1 MEETVRLN
9 KFLSEKGI
17 CSRREADRL
26 VDEGKVMVNG
36 VCAVMGQK
44 VSSADEIVVDGKKVS
59 TKQVKPVLIAVN
71 KPAGIVCT
79 TARFEGEKNIVD
91 MVKYPTR
98 IYPIGRLDKESEGLI
113 LMTNLGDLA
122 NEISKASN
130 SHEKEY
136 VVTVNNQV
144 TESFLDKMRRG
155 MHLEEL
161 NADTMPCVCTK
172 TGNREFH
179 IILKQGLNRQIR
191 RMCAAC
197 GYRVE
202 TLKRIRIMNIHL
214 GNIPQGNFRNVTDL
228 LKHDAAIFE
237 EISESECFEFRVTE
251 QWRNLQAFK

>member
-98 IYPIGRLDKESEGLI
+98 IYPIGRLDNESEGLI

-155 MHLEEL
+155 MHLDEL

-214 GNIPQGNFRNVTDL
+214 GNIPQGNFRNVTD
-228 LKHDAAIFE
+228 A
-237 EISESECFEFRVTE
+237 EFDK
-251 QWRNLQAFK
+251 LIKDL

>member
-122 NEISKASN
+122 NEISKASD

-214 GNIPQGNFRNVTDL
+214 GNIPQGNFRNVTD
-228 LKHDAAIFE
+228 A
-237 EISESECFEFRVTE
+237 EFDK
-251 QWRNLQAFK
+251 LIKDL

>member
-122 NEISKASN
+122 NVISKASN

-214 GNIPQGNFRNVTDL
+214 GNIPQGNFRNVTD
-228 LKHDAAIFE
+228 A
-237 EISESECFEFRVTE
+237 EFDK
-251 QWRNLQAFK
+251 LIKDL

>member
-214 GNIPQGNFRNVTDL
+214 GNIPQGNFRNVTD
-228 LKHDAAIFE
+228 AAFDKLIKD
-237 EISESECFEFRVTE
+237 
-251 QWRNLQAFK
+251 L

>member
-26 VDEGKVMVNG
+26 VDEGRVMVNG

-214 GNIPQGNFRNVTDL
+214 GNIPQGNFRNVTD
-228 LKHDAAIFE
+228 A
-237 EISESECFEFRVTE
+237 EFDK
-251 QWRNLQAFK
+251 LIKDL

>member
-9 KFLSEKGI
+9 KYLSEKGI

-214 GNIPQGNFRNVTDL
+214 GNIPQGNFRNVTD
-228 LKHDAAIFE
+228 A
-237 EISESECFEFRVTE
+237 EFDKLIKT
-251 QWRNLQAFK
+251 L

>member
-214 GNIPQGNFRNVTDL
+214 GNIPQGNFRNVTD
-228 LKHDAAIFE
+228 A
-237 EISESECFEFRVTE
+237 EFDKVIKD
-251 QWRNLQAFK
+251 L

>member
-155 MHLEEL
+155 MHLDEL

-202 TLKRIRIMNIHL
+202 TLNRIRIMNIHL
-214 GNIPQGNFRNVTDL
+214 GNIPQGNFRNVTD
-228 LKHDAAIFE
+228 A
-237 EISESECFEFRVTE
+237 EFDK
-251 QWRNLQAFK
+251 LIKDL

>member
-214 GNIPQGNFRNVTDL
+214 GNIPQGNFRNVTD
-228 LKHDAAIFE
+228 A
-237 EISESECFEFRVTE
+237 EFD
-251 QWRNLQAFK
+251 NLIKTL

>member
-36 VCAVMGQK
+36 VCAFMGQK

-79 TARFEGEKNIVD
+79 SARFECEKNIVD

-214 GNIPQGNFRNVTDL
+214 GNIPQGNFRNVTD
-228 LKHDAAIFE
+228 A
-237 EISESECFEFRVTE
+237 EFDK
-251 QWRNLQAFK
+251 LIKDL

>member
-26 VDEGKVMVNG
+26 VDGGKVMVNG

-214 GNIPQGNFRNVTDL
+214 GNIPQGNFRNVTD
-228 LKHDAAIFE
+228 A
-237 EISESECFEFRVTE
+237 EFDKLIKT
-251 QWRNLQAFK
+251 L

>member
-91 MVKYPTR
+91 MVKYHTR

-214 GNIPQGNFRNVTDL
+214 GNIPQGNFRNVTD
-228 LKHDAAIFE
+228 A
-237 EISESECFEFRVTE
+237 EFDKLIKT
-251 QWRNLQAFK
+251 L

>member
-59 TKQVKPVLIAVN
+59 TKQVKPVLIAVY

-79 TARFEGEKNIVD
+79 TARFECEKNIVD

-155 MHLEEL
+155 MHLDEL

-214 GNIPQGNFRNVTDL
+214 GNIPQGNFRNVTD
-228 LKHDAAIFE
+228 A
-237 EISESECFEFRVTE
+237 EFDK
-251 QWRNLQAFK
+251 LIKDL

>member
-59 TKQVKPVLIAVN
+59 TKQVKPVVIAVN

-214 GNIPQGNFRNVTDL
+214 GNIPQGNFRNVTD
-228 LKHDAAIFE
+228 A
-237 EISESECFEFRVTE
+237 EFDK
-251 QWRNLQAFK
+251 LIKDL

>member
-155 MHLEEL
+155 IHLEEL

-179 IILKQGLNRQIR
+179 INLKQGLNRQIR

-214 GNIPQGNFRNVTDL
+214 GNIPQGNFRNVTD
-228 LKHDAAIFE
+228 A
-237 EISESECFEFRVTE
+237 EFDKLIKT
-251 QWRNLQAFK
+251 L

>member
-1 MEETVRLN
+1 MEEAVRLN

-113 LMTNLGDLA
+113 LMTNLGELA

-214 GNIPQGNFRNVTDL
+214 GNIPQGNFRNVTD
-228 LKHDAAIFE
+228 A
-237 EISESECFEFRVTE
+237 EFDK
-251 QWRNLQAFK
+251 LIKDL

>member
-214 GNIPQGNFRNVTDL
+214 GNMPQGNFRNATD
-228 LKHDAAIFE
+228 A
-237 EISESECFEFRVTE
+237 EFDK
-251 QWRNLQAFK
+251 LIKDL

>member
-130 SHEKEY
+130 SQEKEY
-136 VVTVNNQV
+136 VVTVNTQV

-214 GNIPQGNFRNVTDL
+214 GNIPQGNFRNVTD
-228 LKHDAAIFE
+228 A
-237 EISESECFEFRVTE
+237 EFDKLIKT
-251 QWRNLQAFK
+251 L

>member
-44 VSSADEIVVDGKKVS
+44 VSSAEEIVVDGKKVS

-214 GNIPQGNFRNVTDL
+214 GNIPQGNFRNVTD
-228 LKHDAAIFE
+228 A
-237 EISESECFEFRVTE
+237 EFDK
-251 QWRNLQAFK
+251 LIKDL

>member
-71 KPAGIVCT
+71 NPAGIVCT

-214 GNIPQGNFRNVTDL
+214 GNIPQGNFRNVTD
-228 LKHDAAIFE
+228 A
-237 EISESECFEFRVTE
+237 EFDK
-251 QWRNLQAFK
+251 LIKDL

>member
-214 GNIPQGNFRNVTDL
+214 GNIPQGNFRNVTD
-228 LKHDAAIFE
+228 A
-237 EISESECFEFRVTE
+237 EFDK
-251 QWRNLQAFK
+251 LIKIL

>member
-98 IYPIGRLDKESEGLI
+98 IYLIGRLDKESEGLI

-214 GNIPQGNFRNVTDL
+214 GNIPQGNFRNVTD
-228 LKHDAAIFE
+228 A
-237 EISESECFEFRVTE
+237 EFDKLIKT
-251 QWRNLQAFK
+251 L

>member
-71 KPAGIVCT
+71 KPAVIVCT

-214 GNIPQGNFRNVTDL
+214 GNIPQGNFRNVTD
-228 LKHDAAIFE
+228 A
-237 EISESECFEFRVTE
+237 EFDKLIKT
-251 QWRNLQAFK
+251 L

>member
-17 CSRREADRL
+17 CSRREADRI

-113 LMTNLGDLA
+113 LMTNLGELA

-214 GNIPQGNFRNVTDL
+214 GNIPQGNFRNVTD
-228 LKHDAAIFE
+228 A
-237 EISESECFEFRVTE
+237 EFDK
-251 QWRNLQAFK
+251 LIKML

>member
-1 MEETVRLN
+1 MEEIVRLN

-155 MHLEEL
+155 MHLDEL

-214 GNIPQGNFRNVTDL
+214 GNIPQGNFRNVTD
-228 LKHDAAIFE
+228 A
-237 EISESECFEFRVTE
+237 EFDK
-251 QWRNLQAFK
+251 LIKDL

>member
-1 MEETVRLN
+1 MDETVRLN

-17 CSRREADRL
+17 CARREADRL

-155 MHLEEL
+155 MHLDEL

-214 GNIPQGNFRNVTDL
+214 GNIPQGNFRNVTD
-228 LKHDAAIFE
+228 A
-237 EISESECFEFRVTE
+237 EFDK
-251 QWRNLQAFK
+251 LIKDL

>member
-214 GNIPQGNFRNVTDL
+214 GNIPQGNIRNVTD
-228 LKHDAAIFE
+228 A
-237 EISESECFEFRVTE
+237 EFDKLIKT
-251 QWRNLQAFK
+251 L

>member
-172 TGNREFH
+172 TGNGEFH

-214 GNIPQGNFRNVTDL
+214 GNIPQGNFRNVTD
-228 LKHDAAIFE
+228 A
-237 EISESECFEFRVTE
+237 EFDK
-251 QWRNLQAFK
+251 LIKDL

>member
-36 VCAVMGQK
+36 VYAVMGQK

-79 TARFEGEKNIVD
+79 TARFEREKNIVD

-214 GNIPQGNFRNVTDL
+214 GNIPQGNFRNVTD
-228 LKHDAAIFE
+228 A
-237 EISESECFEFRVTE
+237 EFDK
-251 QWRNLQAFK
+251 LIKDL

>member
-17 CSRREADRL
+17 CSRREANRL

-214 GNIPQGNFRNVTDL
+214 GNIPQGNFRNVTD
-228 LKHDAAIFE
+228 A
-237 EISESECFEFRVTE
+237 EFDKLIKT
-251 QWRNLQAFK
+251 L

>member
-9 KFLSEKGI
+9 KFWSEKGVGP
-17 CSRREADRL
+17 RREADRL

-214 GNIPQGNFRNVTDL
+214 GNIPQGNFRNVTD
-228 LKHDAAIFE
+228 A
-237 EISESECFEFRVTE
+237 EFDKLIKT
-251 QWRNLQAFK
+251 L

>member
-136 VVTVNNQV
+136 VATVNNQV

-155 MHLEEL
+155 MHLDEL

-214 GNIPQGNFRNVTDL
+214 GNIPQGNFRNVTD
-228 LKHDAAIFE
+228 A
-237 EISESECFEFRVTE
+237 EFDK
-251 QWRNLQAFK
+251 LIKDL

>member
-79 TARFEGEKNIVD
+79 TAHFEGEKNIVD

-155 MHLEEL
+155 MHLDEL

-214 GNIPQGNFRNVTDL
+214 GNIPQGNFRNVTD
-228 LKHDAAIFE
+228 A
-237 EISESECFEFRVTE
+237 EFDK
-251 QWRNLQAFK
+251 LIKDL

>member
-144 TESFLDKMRRG
+144 TESFLNKMRRG

-214 GNIPQGNFRNVTDL
+214 GNIPQGNFRNVTD
-228 LKHDAAIFE
+228 A
-237 EISESECFEFRVTE
+237 EFDKLIKT
-251 QWRNLQAFK
+251 L

>member
-9 KFLSEKGI
+9 KFFSEKGI

-214 GNIPQGNFRNVTDL
+214 GNIPQGNFRNVTD
-228 LKHDAAIFE
+228 A
-237 EISESECFEFRVTE
+237 EFDK
-251 QWRNLQAFK
+251 LIKDL

>member
-59 TKQVKPVLIAVN
+59 TKQIKPVLIAVN

-155 MHLEEL
+155 MHLDEL

-214 GNIPQGNFRNVTDL
+214 GNIPQGNFRNVTD
-228 LKHDAAIFE
+228 A
-237 EISESECFEFRVTE
+237 EFDKLIKT
-251 QWRNLQAFK
+251 L

>member
-71 KPAGIVCT
+71 KPAGIACT

-214 GNIPQGNFRNVTDL
+214 GNIPQGNFRNVTD
-228 LKHDAAIFE
+228 A
-237 EISESECFEFRVTE
+237 EFDKLIKT
-251 QWRNLQAFK
+251 L

>member
-214 GNIPQGNFRNVTDL
+214 GNIPQGNFRNVTD
-228 LKHDAAIFE
+228 A
-237 EISESECFEFRVTE
+237 EFDKLIKT
-251 QWRNLQAFK
+251 L